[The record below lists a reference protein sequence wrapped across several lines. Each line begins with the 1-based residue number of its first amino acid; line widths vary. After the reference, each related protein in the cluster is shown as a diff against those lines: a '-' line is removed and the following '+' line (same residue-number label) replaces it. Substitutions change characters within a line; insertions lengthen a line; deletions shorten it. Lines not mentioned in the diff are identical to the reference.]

1 MVPEDRAK
9 VLPYIRDWA
18 ETGARVSGVEAVRGY
33 DETNAMRRA
42 CGRLFTRVDAVL
54 SPTIPVVSYPAEWA
68 SPLNDPARP
77 FEHIAFTVPWNM
89 SEQPALSLKLR
100 LLGLRPADRVADR
113 GSALRGS
120 LRLATGVLLR
130 SPAGADRELAGAV
143 GWQREWR
150 SRRYQGQGFGLCTL

>member
-89 SEQPALSLKLR
+89 SEQPALSLNCGFAGSGPPI
-100 LLGLRPADRVADR
+100 GLQIVGPRFGDLFVLQLAAFYEAQR
-113 GSALRGS
+113 GPI
-120 LRLATGVLLR
+120 VNW
-130 SPAGADRELAGAV
+130 PV
-143 GWQREWR
+143 P
-150 SRRYQGQGFGLCTL
+150 

>member
-1 MVPEDRAK
+1 MLDGLDRFWRARSWAEIGAMVPEDRAK

-89 SEQPALSLKLR
+89 SEQPALSLNCGFSAS
-100 LLGLRPADRVADR
+100 GLPIGLQIVGPRFGDLFVLQLAAFYEAQR
-113 GSALRGS
+113 GLI
-120 LRLATGVLLR
+120 VNW
-130 SPAGADRELAGAV
+130 PV
-143 GWQREWR
+143 P
-150 SRRYQGQGFGLCTL
+150 